1 MYTFLYTPWQS
12 PAPSG
17 AGPPATG
24 ADRTVLRITGIEMRE
39 IRIPLRRPFRI
50 SSGTRHETRKFLL
63 ELRHADGPTCWAE
76 CVAAEEPNYTAET
89 VDTAWHALRAWL
101 APRLLGRE
109 LASAREVS
117 AILDV
122 GVRGHRM
129 AKAALEMGAWGL
141 EAVLRSEPLA
151 DLLGG
156 TRERVLTGIS
166 LGIRERPAELVE
178 DARTALAEGY
188 RKVKMKVR
196 PGEDVEHVRAVR
208 EALGPDA
215 PLAVDGN
222 AGYDVLDDLEALR
235 RLDGLGLMMIEQPLD
250 GEDLVRHAWLQEE
263 LSTPICLDESVSS
276 PARAEDMTTL
286 GSGRI
291 LNLKPGRVGGLA
303 PSLAIHD
310 HCRSRDV
317 PLWCGGMLETG
328 IGRAYNV
335 ALASLPGFDL
345 PGDLSPSRRYWERDV
360 VDPEWT
366 MDDEGRVAVPRE
378 APGLGVSVDRDRIED
393 LTTRAET
400 LSATRAG

>member
-1 MYTFLYTPWQS
+1 MP
-12 PAPSG
+12 
-17 AGPPATG
+17 
-24 ADRTVLRITGIEMRE
+24 RIEEIEMRE
-39 IRIPLRRPFRI
+39 IGLPLRRPFRI
-50 SSGTRHETRKFLL
+50 SSGTRHRTRKCLL
-63 ELRHADGPTCWAE
+63 ELRHPDGPSCWAE
-76 CVAAEEPNYTAET
+76 CVAPEEPNYTAET
-89 VDTAWHALRAWL
+89 IDTAWHALREWL

-109 LASAREVS
+109 MGSARE
-117 AILDV
+117 AAPLLEDGI
-122 GVRGHRM
+122 RGHRM
-129 AKAALEMGAWGL
+129 AKAALEMGVWGL

-151 DLLGG
+151 RLLGG
-156 TRERVLTGIS
+156 TRDRVPTGIS
-166 LGIRERPAELVE
+166 LGIRERPADLAE
-178 DARTALAEGY
+178 DADRALSRGY

-208 EALGPDA
+208 EALGSGA

-222 AGYDVLDDLEALR
+222 AAYDVLNDLEALR

-263 LSTPICLDESVSS
+263 LSTPLCLDESISS
-276 PARAEDMTTL
+276 PQRAEDMTTL

-291 LNLKPGRVGGLA
+291 VNLKPGRVGGFA

-310 HCRSRDV
+310 HCRAHDT

-335 ALASLPGFDL
+335 ALASLPGFGL

-366 MDDEGRVAVPRE
+366 MDDDGHVAVPRDE
-378 APGLGVSVDRDRIED
+378 PGPGVTVDRDRIED
-393 LTTRAET
+393 LTVRAEVLT
-400 LSATRAG
+400 AGSSAGA